1 MSDRRTRLPEL
12 LLARLSVGVVPVDGI
27 YWYERQTRSWID
39 RSRELQTLRA
49 DASTDR
55 RRHYPDTD

>member
-1 MSDRRTRLPEL
+1 MNDRRTRLPEL

-39 RSRELQTLRA
+39 RSREHQTLRA
-49 DASTDR
+49 DAGTDR